1 MPNYTTILEFIPLVI
16 SVWSGLTLAWGVY
29 VGVWF
34 DKLLT
39 TSSND
44 THREEDEAYI
54 LCIWGANILIFL
66 LGFVVPIATPSIRG
80 SIGDAVLVLNVFYT
94 SFLIFCTVLLARWSM
109 SKTLPQQEPL
119 PKVE

>member
-16 SVWSGLTLAWGVY
+16 SIWSGLTLAWGVY

-34 DKLLT
+34 DNLLT
-39 TSSND
+39 SSTSESQ
-44 THREEDEAYI
+44 REEDQAYI
-54 LCIWGANILIFL
+54 LFIWGANIMIFL

-109 SKTLPQQEPL
+109 SKAPLQLEQLPNIE
-119 PKVE
+119 